1 MLPPSNRLQWQFVDS
16 VLTDRNGR
24 LNYSI
29 PGEKVSEKGVYALK
43 YLVKLAYQLCICV
56 STIRFLLLP
65 PSPSPHRGDHTTADC
80 NMFALPAATEAILF
94 SFDGA
99 LAAKF
104 SLGARDIQ
112 IRSEAVEVVR
122 WDLLHTGDGQGTG
135 GGHALVGAM
144 LLWGPCYCGGHAI
157 VGAMLLWGPCYC
169 GGHVIV
175 GTMLLW
181 GPCYCGGHVIGGGH
195 VIVGT
200 MLLWGPCYWWGPC
213 YCGDHVIVGSC
224 YCGGHAIVGAMLLW
238 GPCYCGRHGPVRGHA
253 WRHVALDIQS
263 V

>member
-56 STIRFLLLP
+56 STIRFLLP

-112 IRSEAVEVVR
+112 IRPEAVEVVR

-135 GGHALVGAM
+135 GVHALVGAM
-144 LLWGPCYCGGHAI
+144 LLWGPCHCGGHA
-157 VGAMLLWGPCYC
+157 
-169 GGHVIV
+169 IV

-181 GPCYCGGHVIGGGH
+181 GPCYCN
-195 VIVGT
+195 
-200 MLLWGPCYWWGPC
+200 
-213 YCGDHVIVGSC
+213 
-224 YCGGHAIVGAMLLW
+224 GHAIVGGGGGGGGGRGACLETYSTGYPISVERQGCRVTVWSGHCSADRRKWVQKWDCQTTGLA
-238 GPCYCGRHGPVRGHA
+238 CGH
-253 WRHVALDIQS
+253 INS
-263 V
+263 VNC